1 MAYLSADGYDYDIF
15 VSYAHVDDRP
25 MPGAAQGWVTT
36 FANCIK
42 TKLAQK
48 LGRNDAYA
56 LWMDYELRGGQPI
69 TPHILDKLQRSA
81 TLFVVLSPGY
91 LKSVW
96 CQRELDTFAGM
107 VANGQARSVF
117 VVELEPH
124 DEAEL
129 PRPLADL
136 KRSPFWTKDKKTGN
150 PHRLGELVQDADEYY
165 SAIDD
170 FVREVVTDL
179 KQPKRAAAAATP
191 AIATAAAGNGAVFL
205 AEVTDDLDEQRNSV
219 KRYLDQ
225 AGIAVLPKDGF
236 PLEPNAFRRAVSE
249 GLAGADLF
257 VQLLSGV
264 AGKRPPDLPEGR
276 AACQLQLA
284 LSLGRPVLHWRSAEI
299 DVKAISDAG
308 QRALLDAASV
318 RAEGIEDFKREI
330 RRRLDERRNQP
341 VRPVADRFLCL
352 RRHGFGRPAAGR
364 AAVRDNQP
372 ARGGLR
378 DAAGRPGPGKI
389 SRRIRGAAAGMRRAD
404 RDLRCDHAG
413 LGRRPSETIAQDADP
428 SPRSVARPGHHP
440 GSARYQGQS
449 VDHAAADAE
458 D

>member
-15 VSYAHVDDRP
+15 VSYAHVDDQP

-81 TLFVVLSPGY
+81 MLFVVLSPGY

-96 CQRELDTFAGM
+96 CQRELDTFAGL

-179 KQPKRAAAAATP
+179 KQPKRAGGGGDAGNSNGSGRQWCGVSRRGDRRSRRAAQQRQALPRPGRHRRAAEGWLP
-191 AIATAAAGNGAVFL
+191 ARAERLSPGGQRRSRRGRPVRPAVERRRRETAAGFAGRPRRVPAAAGSL
-205 AEVTDDLDEQRNSV
+205 AR
-219 KRYLDQ
+219 Q
-225 AGIAVLPKDGF
+225 AGSA
-236 PLEPNAFRRAVSE
+236 
-249 GLAGADLF
+249 LA
-257 VQLLSGV
+257 Q
-264 AGKRPPDLPEGR
+264 
-276 AACQLQLA
+276 
-284 LSLGRPVLHWRSAEI
+284 
-299 DVKAISDAG
+299 
-308 QRALLDAASV
+308 
-318 RAEGIEDFKREI
+318 
-330 RRRLDERRNQP
+330 RRNRRQG
-341 VRPVADRFLCL
+341 DRATL
-352 RRHGFGRPAAGR
+352 A
-364 AAVRDNQP
+364 N
-372 ARGGLR
+372 ARC
-378 DAAGRPGPGKI
+378 
-389 SRRIRGAAAGMRRAD
+389 SMRRACAPKGS
-404 RDLRCDHAG
+404 RI
-413 LGRRPSETIAQDADP
+413 S
-428 SPRSVARPGHHP
+428 
-440 GSARYQGQS
+440 SARSGGAS
-449 VDHAAADAE
+449 TSGEISRSARCRPMLWFSSTWIRPTGRWPSSSAR
-458 D
+458 

>member
-129 PRPLADL
+129 PRP
-136 KRSPFWTKDKKTGN
+136 
-150 PHRLGELVQDADEYY
+150 
-165 SAIDD
+165 
-170 FVREVVTDL
+170 
-179 KQPKRAAAAATP
+179 
-191 AIATAAAGNGAVFL
+191 
-205 AEVTDDLDEQRNSV
+205 
-219 KRYLDQ
+219 
-225 AGIAVLPKDGF
+225 
-236 PLEPNAFRRAVSE
+236 
-249 GLAGADLF
+249 
-257 VQLLSGV
+257 
-264 AGKRPPDLPEGR
+264 
-276 AACQLQLA
+276 
-284 LSLGRPVLHWRSAEI
+284 
-299 DVKAISDAG
+299 
-308 QRALLDAASV
+308 
-318 RAEGIEDFKREI
+318 
-330 RRRLDERRNQP
+330 
-341 VRPVADRFLCL
+341 
-352 RRHGFGRPAAGR
+352 
-364 AAVRDNQP
+364 
-372 ARGGLR
+372 AR
-378 DAAGRPGPGKI
+378 
-389 SRRIRGAAAGMRRAD
+389 
-404 RDLRCDHAG
+404 
-413 LGRRPSETIAQDADP
+413 
-428 SPRSVARPGHHP
+428 
-440 GSARYQGQS
+440 
-449 VDHAAADAE
+449 
-458 D
+458 